1 MEHDGNGH
9 VIRNFYV
16 DRLNSE
22 NVGLFG
28 HLTSASV
35 RRVGFAGPLT
45 YVRGGSHK
53 MQIGISQPLSEAH
66 TTAFTMIFGQIR
78 KAVTFGLREAGRY
91 TAQWSNVDNW
101 IGGIGWK
108 PGSWDKVVKYSGQ
121 YDVSRSQNSILA
133 LYSWSSAP
141 QIEYWIVESYGS
153 SKPGCIPNRQNH
165 GTYQSDGATYEL
177 ISCRSPEVPP
187 SISSVPEYQYFSVRN
202 PPKSPGAVEGTVT
215 IANHFDTWASMG
227 LKVGQLE
234 FMIFAVDAYESDGS
248 IDITVAEEKPSEDC
262 SELEDLPICNSATSG
277 GSGEWWF
284 LIISSLL
291 LIRRKLPYRTPAKA
305 A

>member
-91 TAQWSNVDNW
+91 TAQWSNVNNW

-133 LYSWSSAP
+133 GAAFPKLSTGLWRVMAHPSRTVSRIARTMEP
-141 QIEYWIVESYGS
+141 TKATARPTS
-153 SKPGCIPNRQNH
+153 
-165 GTYQSDGATYEL
+165 QS
-177 ISCRSPEVPP
+177 
-187 SISSVPEYQYFSVRN
+187 
-202 PPKSPGAVEGTVT
+202 AVE
-215 IANHFDTWASMG
+215 ARRYRPAYPASPNTSTSVYATRQRAPV
-227 LKVGQLE
+227 LSRVLSQ
-234 FMIFAVDAYESDGS
+234 
-248 IDITVAEEKPSEDC
+248 
-262 SELEDLPICNSATSG
+262 LPII
-277 GSGEWWF
+277 
-284 LIISSLL
+284 LIPG
-291 LIRRKLPYRTPAKA
+291 LPWV
-305 A
+305 